1 MATEFV
7 KRNHRGCH
15 VVLTDNLASRECSTA
30 TAFTAVVGSADLE
43 ALDASKRRRLG
54 HGHITLAEAVADQ
67 SRAIILTEPFAPY
80 AITHVNKPWEE
91 MCGYTHEAVEGLT
104 NAILHGPETDR
115 VLLEEMMAQ
124 VRQGKAASG
133 RLVNYKKGGEHFIN
147 DLTIEPIHNDKSE
160 LEQFMAI
167 LREVPNDAA
176 DD

>member
-1 MATEFV
+1 MT
-7 KRNHRGCH
+7 
-15 VVLTDNLASRECSTA
+15 CSTA
-30 TAFTAVVGSADLE
+30 TASTAVVGSADSE

-54 HGHITLAEAVADQ
+54 DGHITLAEAVADQ

-115 VLLEEMMAQ
+115 ELLEEMMSQ

-133 RLVNYKKGGEHFIN
+133 RLVNYKKGGERFVN

-167 LREVPNDAA
+167 LREVPDDAA
-176 DD
+176 DDLPAVPEL